1 MIESRDKA
9 HYMQNQYNKLSY
21 DNRGGEMIEKIDLS
35 DANIQAVKKL
45 ANDFELGFSINF
57 EQDKLM
63 DQIDNG
69 RGSS

>member
-1 MIESRDKA
+1 
-9 HYMQNQYNKLSY
+9 MQNQYNKLSY